1 MEGREFLK
9 LRCTGCG
16 NCCKLRVVVTD
27 ADVRKLMEYT
37 GLSAKRVVKFY
48 TPDEVDDPPRGPEWI
63 KFGPRLR
70 DRRLM
75 ALRDRHGACQFLK
88 DDRCTVYE
96 ARPVTCRVYP
106 FNLSFDE
113 TGRRVKAIEINDA
126 CECKYELDDKV
137 DLRAVKRVWFQDDR
151 QDDAYF
157 ARVAEWGRRERYGTQ
172 KEFLEFLGLAEPARS
187 QSRRVRA

>member
-9 LRCTGCG
+9 FRCTGCA

-27 ADVRKLMEYT
+27 ADVRQLMEYT
-37 GLSAKRVVKFY
+37 GLPANRVVKFY

-88 DDRCTVYE
+88 EDRCTVYE
-96 ARPVTCRVYP
+96 ARPVTCRVY
-106 FNLSFDE
+106 
-113 TGRRVKAIEINDA
+113 A

-151 QDDAYF
+151 QDNAYF
-157 ARVAEWGRRERYGTQ
+157 ARVSEWGRRKSYGTQ
-172 KEFLEFLGLAEPARS
+172 KEFLEFVGLAEPAPS